1 MSLALYLLNPF
12 FFYMNTMNS
21 TTNMVDKKKINDE
34 SMNAPPLKL
43 PKKYANTLKTVMYC
57 TYITIS

>member
-1 MSLALYLLNPF
+1 MSLALYLLNPVI
-12 FFYMNTMNS
+12 FYMNTMNS

-34 SMNAPPLKL
+34 SMNARPLIL
-43 PKKYANTLKTVMYC
+43 ANKYANTLKTVMYC